1 MNQNIFQWRRIF
13 SRTTMRSDNIKKGL
27 ERAPHRSLLKAVGL
41 TDEEMELPFIGVVN
55 SWNEVVPGHIH
66 LDKLAEAVKA
76 GIRLAG
82 GVPFEFNTIGICDG
96 IAMGHTGM
104 KNSLPSRELIAD
116 SIELMVEAHQFD
128 GMVMIPTCDKIVP
141 GHLMAAGRLDIP
153 AVAVTGGPMMPG
165 IVGDE
170 PRDVISLFEAVG
182 ARGSNRIS
190 DQELKN
196 LEDCSCCGA
205 GSCAGLFTANTMA
218 CVTEALGLSLP
229 GCGTAHAVDAR
240 KIRIAKQS
248 GMRIIELVKKGI
260 TARQIVT
267 AESLDNAIRVDMAIG
282 GSTNTALHLPAIA
295 SEFGLDLAL
304 LRFDELSK
312 ETPHLI
318 NLRPG
323 GDRYLIDFERAGG
336 VPAMMLRLYEKLSLD
351 AMTVTGKSLREN
363 LDGYIIINPRANKEI
378 IATLDSPVHAEGGIA
393 VLYGSLAPSG
403 SVIKQ
408 TAVNRNMLRFSGPAR
423 VFDSEELAMK
433 AIMGKKIKPGDC
445 VVIRYEGPKG
455 GPGMREMLSPTAAI
469 AGMGLMDSVA
479 LITDGRFS
487 GGTRGT
493 CIGHVSPEAAEG
505 GTIALVRE
513 GDAIEIDIPGRVL
526 NLNVP
531 EDELERRKR
540 AWKPPAPRVTK
551 GYLARYQ
558 KQVGSADRGAIFQ

>member
-1 MNQNIFQWRRIF
+1 
-13 SRTTMRSDNIKKGL
+13 MRSDNIKKGL
-27 ERAPHRSLLKAVGL
+27 ERAPHRSLLKSVGL
-41 TDEEMELPFIGVVN
+41 TDEEMSLPFIGVVN
-55 SWNEVVPGHIH
+55 SWNEVIPGHIH

-76 GIRLAG
+76 GIRMAG

-104 KNSLPSRELIAD
+104 KNSLPSREIIAD
-116 SIELMVEAHQFD
+116 SVELMVEAHQFD

-153 AVAVTGGPMMPG
+153 AIVITGGPMLPG

-182 ARGSNRIS
+182 QRQGGKLS
-190 DQELKN
+190 DLDLKN
-196 LEDCSCCGA
+196 LEDYACCGA

-229 GCGTAHAVDAR
+229 GCATAHAVDAK
-240 KIRIAKQS
+240 KIRLAKTS
-248 GMRIIELVKKGI
+248 GMKILELVEKGT

-267 AESLDNAIRVDMAIG
+267 DESLDNAIRVDMAIG

-295 SEFGLDLAL
+295 REFGLGLPL
-304 LRFDELSK
+304 SRFDEISR

-323 GDRYLIDFERAGG
+323 GNRYLIDFERAGG
-336 VPAMMLRLYEKLSLD
+336 VPAIMQRLHDRLHLD
-351 AMTVTGKSLREN
+351 VSTVSGKTLKEN
-363 LDGYIIINPRANKEI
+363 LEDFIIINPRANKEI
-378 IATLDSPVHAEGGIA
+378 IATPESPVHAEGGIA
-393 VLYGSLAPSG
+393 VLLGSLAPLG

-408 TAVNRNMLRFSGPAR
+408 SAVNRKMLKHSGPAR

-433 AIMGKKIKPGDC
+433 AIMEKKIKPGDC
-445 VVIRYEGPKG
+445 IIIRYEGPKG

-469 AGMGLMDSVA
+469 AGMGLIDSVA

-487 GGTRGT
+487 GGTRGP
-493 CIGHVSPEAAEG
+493 CIGHVSPEAAVG
-505 GTIALVRE
+505 GPIALVQD
-513 GDAIEIDIPGRVL
+513 GDIIEIDIPGRVL
-526 NLNVP
+526 DLKVS
-531 EDELERRKR
+531 LEEMEIRKKM
-540 AWKPPAPRVTK
+540 WKAPSPKVTK
-551 GYLARYQ
+551 GYLARYE
-558 KQVGSADRGAIFQ
+558 KQVSSSDKGAVFL

>member
-1 MNQNIFQWRRIF
+1 
-13 SRTTMRSDNIKKGL
+13 MRSDNIKKGL

-55 SWNEVVPGHIH
+55 SWNEVIPGHIH

-76 GIRLAG
+76 GIRMAG

-96 IAMGHTGM
+96 IAMGHSGM
-104 KNSLPSRELIAD
+104 KNSLPSREIIAD
-116 SIELMVEAHQFD
+116 SIELMIEAHQFD

-153 AVAVTGGPMMPG
+153 TIVVTGGPMMPG

-182 ARGSNRIS
+182 ARRNNKITE
-190 DQELKN
+190 QELKN

-218 CVTEALGLSLP
+218 CVTEALGMSLP
-229 GCGTAHAVDAR
+229 GCGTAHAVDA
-240 KIRIAKQS
+240 KKTRIAKQS
-248 GMRIIELVKKGI
+248 GMKIIELVKKGI
-260 TARQIVT
+260 TPGKIVT
-267 AESLDNAIRVDMAIG
+267 QGSLDNAIRVDMAIG

-295 SEFGLDLAL
+295 AEFGLDLPL
-304 LRFDELSK
+304 SRFDELSK

-323 GDRYLIDFERAGG
+323 GNWYLIDFERAGG
-336 VPAMMLRLYEKLSLD
+336 VPAIQQRLKDALD
-351 AMTVTGKSLREN
+351 MDTLTVTGKSLKEN
-363 LDGYIIINPRANKEI
+363 LMEYIIINPRANKEI
-378 IATLDSPVHAEGGIA
+378 IATIDSPVHSEGGIA
-393 VLYGSLAPSG
+393 VLRGNLAPQG

-408 TAVNRNMLRFSGPAR
+408 TAVSQKMQKFSGKAR
-423 VFDSEELAMK
+423 VFDSEELSMK
-433 AIMGKKIKPGDC
+433 AIMDNKIKAGDC
-445 VVIRYEGPKG
+445 IIIRYEGPKG

-469 AGMGLMDSVA
+469 AGMGLMESVA
-479 LITDGRFS
+479 LVTDGRFS
-487 GGTRGT
+487 GGTRGP

-505 GTIALVRE
+505 GPIALVQD
-513 GDAIEIDIPGRVL
+513 GDIIEIDIPARLL
-526 NLNVP
+526 NLKVSK
-531 EDELERRKR
+531 DEIDKRRK
-540 AWKPPAPRVTK
+540 AWKAPAPKATK

-558 KQVGSADRGAIFQ
+558 RYVSSADKGAILKQ

>member
-1 MNQNIFQWRRIF
+1 
-13 SRTTMRSDNIKKGL
+13 MRSDNIKKGL

-41 TDEEMELPFIGVVN
+41 TDEEMALPFIGVVN
-55 SWNEVVPGHIH
+55 SWNEIIPGHIH

-76 GIRLAG
+76 GIRMAG

-153 AVAVTGGPMMPG
+153 AIVVTGGPMMPG

-182 ARGSNRIS
+182 ARQNNKLS
-190 DQELKN
+190 DRELKN
-196 LEDCSCCGA
+196 LEDCACCGA

-218 CVTEALGLSLP
+218 CVTEALGMSLP
-229 GCGTAHAVDAR
+229 GCGTAHAVDA
-240 KIRIAKQS
+240 KKTRIAKHT
-248 GMRIIELVKKGI
+248 GMKILELVEKGI
-260 TARQIVT
+260 TPGQIVT
-267 AESLDNAIRVDMAIG
+267 RESLDNAIRVDMAIG

-295 SEFGLDLAL
+295 QEFGLKLPL
-304 LRFDELSK
+304 MRFDEISK

-336 VPAMMLRLYEKLSLD
+336 VPAIQQRLQEKLDLD
-351 AMTVTGKSLREN
+351 TLTVSGKTLGENLRE
-363 LDGYIIINPRANKEI
+363 YIIINPRANKEI
-378 IATLDSPVHAEGGIA
+378 IATLESPIHAEGGIA
-393 VLYGSLAPSG
+393 VLKGSLALDG

-408 TAVNRNMLRFSGPAR
+408 TAVSQKMQRHSGPAR
-423 VFDSEELAMK
+423 VFDGEEAAMK
-433 AIMGKKIKPGDC
+433 AIMEMKIKPGDC
-445 VVIRYEGPKG
+445 LVIRYEGPKG

-469 AGMGLMDSVA
+469 AGMGLIDSVA

-487 GGTRGT
+487 GGTRGL

-505 GTIALVRE
+505 GAIALVRD
-513 GDAIEIDIPGRVL
+513 GDIIEIDIPQRVL
-526 NLNVP
+526 NLKLSK
-531 EDELERRKR
+531 EELEKRRK
-540 AWKPPAPRVTK
+540 AWKPPAPKVTR

-558 KQVGSADRGAIFQ
+558 KLVSSADKGAVFL

>member
-1 MNQNIFQWRRIF
+1 
-13 SRTTMRSDNIKKGL
+13 MRSDNIKKGL

-41 TDEEMELPFIGVVN
+41 TDEEMALPFIAVVN
-55 SWNEVVPGHIH
+55 SWNEVIPGHIH
-66 LDKLAEAVKA
+66 LDKLADAVKA
-76 GIRLAG
+76 GIRMAG

-104 KNSLPSRELIAD
+104 KNSLPSREIIAD

-153 AVAVTGGPMMPG
+153 AIVVTGGPMMPG
-165 IVGDE
+165 IVGDK
-170 PRDVISLFEAVG
+170 PRDVISVFEAVG
-182 ARGSNRIS
+182 ARQNNKLT

-229 GCGTAHAVDAR
+229 GCGTAHAVDA
-240 KIRIAKQS
+240 KKTRIAKQS
-248 GMRIIELVKKGI
+248 GMSLLELVKKDI
-260 TARQIVT
+260 TPSKIVT
-267 AESLDNAIRVDMAIG
+267 QESLDNAIRIDMAIG

-295 SEFGLDLAL
+295 LEFGLEISLM
-304 LRFDELSK
+304 RFDEISR

-336 VPAMMLRLYEKLSLD
+336 VPAIQQRLRSKLNLD
-351 AMTVTGKSLREN
+351 ALTVTGKSLGEN
-363 LDGYIIINPRANKEI
+363 LKDYIIINPRANKEI
-378 IATLDSPVHAEGGIA
+378 IASVESPIHTEGGIA
-393 VLYGSLAPSG
+393 VLYGSLAANG

-408 TAVNRNMLRFSGPAR
+408 TAVNQKMQRFSGPAR
-423 VFDSEELAMK
+423 VFDGEEEAMK
-433 AIMGKKIKPGDC
+433 AIMAKKIKPGDC

-469 AGMGLMDSVA
+469 AGMGLIDSVA

-487 GGTRGT
+487 GGTRGLS
-493 CIGHVSPEAAEG
+493 IGHVSPEAAEG
-505 GTIALVRE
+505 GPIALVKD
-513 GDAIEIDIPGRVL
+513 GDVIEIDIPRREL
-526 NLNVP
+526 NLKLSQ
-531 EDELERRKR
+531 EELEKRRK
-540 AWKPPAPRVTK
+540 AWKAPAPKVTR
-551 GYLARYQ
+551 GYLARYM
-558 KQVGSADRGAIFQ
+558 KQVSSADKGAVFL